1 MHLYYLPIRKAPENC
16 ECQLDAGRLKVWPES
31 IAPLLD
37 IGLDRD
43 ETDCINLGLSHA
55 DESADYSTWYGW
67 ALTIQFVAESSH
79 SLEKF

>member
-55 DESADYSTWYGW
+55 DESADYSTWYVVRLGVNHPVCSRIL
-67 ALTIQFVAESSH
+67 AQS
-79 SLEKF
+79 